1 MTKDDAS
8 KDARPGVPSASA
20 ILGEMV
26 WLYSMSEMHRSWAI
40 GAIHQWLM
48 PAILHKQFK
57 LYHRERKPV
66 GLVTWARMTPEAE
79 TAYVRNTRSLQPK
92 DWVGGDRNWIID
104 FIAPFG
110 DALRIGHDLRTHV
123 FPGEVGRI
131 LQVRKGSDTMKIAYI
146 HGINAVEKARD
157 WDRNPT
163 VDLGRRTDKPVH

>member
-1 MTKDDAS
+1 MADDTQKEGATQI
-8 KDARPGVPSASA
+8 APSATT

-26 WLYSMSEMHRSWAI
+26 WLYSMSEMHRTWPM

-48 PAILHKQFK
+48 PAIMHKQFK
-57 LYHRERKPV
+57 LYHRGKKPV
-66 GLVTWARMTPEAE
+66 GLVTWAKMTAKAE

-110 DALRIGHDLRTHV
+110 DALRIGHDLRTNI
-123 FPGEVGRI
+123 FPDEVGRI
-131 LQVRKGSDTMKIAYI
+131 LQVRKDSDTMKIAYI

-157 WDRNPT
+157 WDKNPT
-163 VDLGRRTDKPVH
+163 VDLGRRASTPVH

>member
-26 WLYSMSEMHRSWAI
+26 WLYSMSEMHRTWAI

-66 GLVTWARMTPEAE
+66 GLVTW
-79 TAYVRNTRSLQPK
+79 TRQAS
-92 DWVGGDRNWIID
+92 DRYLYAMSSFAIPASTNC
-104 FIAPFG
+104 
-110 DALRIGHDLRTHV
+110 
-123 FPGEVGRI
+123 
-131 LQVRKGSDTMKIAYI
+131 S
-146 HGINAVEKARD
+146 
-157 WDRNPT
+157 
-163 VDLGRRTDKPVH
+163 